1 MVYIAEAL
9 MMSPAMALM
18 MWTWMNQ
25 KDHASDKSA
34 AVLVKLWARIC
45 DNFSRCKGKGHLGPH
60 LGLV

>member
-1 MVYIAEAL
+1 

-18 MWTWMNQ
+18 MWTWMKQ